1 MSNQIVECG
10 PCYELKYDE
19 TADCLRDQ
27 TFAELKVSY
36 GKGSKL
42 QCGCWGHNRGYRAD
56 QSFIAHMK
64 SHKHTNWREEQ
75 QKDHKQKYGHCISTE
90 KIVETLRKELREY
103 KKSHANSAEIIS
115 KKDEKLSLLSKKLD
129 DMTVENDLLRAEIE
143 ESQKDPE
150 DEKDNADFTAEFYD
164 LKMTNEILQGELE
177 EYQNDLIAMTKA
189 KDKLQHEVNSRKLA
203 GSGKKRTE
211 QFEQRQPFR

>member
-42 QCGCWGHNRGYRAD
+42 QCSCWGHNRGYRVD

-64 SHKHTNWREEQ
+64 SQKHTNWREEQ
-75 QKDHKQKYGHCISTE
+75 QKEHKQNYGHCISAE
-90 KIVETLRKELREY
+90 KIIETLRKEIREY
-103 KKSHANSAEIIS
+103 KKTHASSVEIIN

-129 DMTVENDLLRAEIE
+129 DVSVENDLLKAELE
-143 ESQKDPE
+143 ESQEEPE
-150 DEKDNADFTAEFYD
+150 DEKDKTAFTAEFYD
-164 LKMTNEILQGELE
+164 LKMENEMLKAELE
-177 EYQNDLIAMTKA
+177 EYQKDLIVANRA
-189 KDKLQHEVNSRKLA
+189 RDKLQHEANTRKLA
-203 GSGKKRTE
+203 SSKKRVI
-211 QFEQRQPFR
+211 QIEQRQPFR